1 VRWPARLACLL
12 VLTGAEAL
20 GAEVSPFLQEQ
31 WLGATVANAA
41 FPASLRKDLTSGLT
55 NRVLVRIAMSG
66 DGAALKQQ
74 SVEVTIRYDLWEETF
89 ATTIIVG
96 GATAQASTHPT
107 LDAVIAFLARLRLP
121 RLFRSTELNQNARY
135 VIRAELLLNPID
147 RERMDQISKWVRENS
162 DDTPL
167 GPDGV
172 GARVTTSMSSEIFN
186 RIFEQYAKGSDTAA
200 AWHESAASSAFTLAD
215 LSDGKR

>member
-1 VRWPARLACLL
+1 MRWPARLACLL

-20 GAEVSPFLQEQ
+20 GADVSPFLQEQ

>member
-1 VRWPARLACLL
+1 VRWRARLACVL
-12 VLTGAEAL
+12 VLIGAEAF
-20 GAEVSPFLQEQ
+20 GADVSPFVQEQ
-31 WLGATVANAA
+31 WLGATIANAA

-55 NRVLVRIAMSG
+55 NRVLVRIALSA
-66 DGAALKQQ
+66 DGGAVKQQ

-172 GARVTTSMSSEIFN
+172 GARVTSSMSTEIFN

>member
-1 VRWPARLACLL
+1 
-12 VLTGAEAL
+12 
-20 GAEVSPFLQEQ
+20 
-31 WLGATVANAA
+31 
-41 FPASLRKDLTSGLT
+41 
-55 NRVLVRIAMSG
+55 
-66 DGAALKQQ
+66 
-74 SVEVTIRYDLWEETF
+74 
-89 ATTIIVG
+89 
-96 GATAQASTHPT
+96 
-107 LDAVIAFLARLRLP
+107 VIAFLARLRLP

>member
-1 VRWPARLACLL
+1 VRWPARLAYLL
-12 VLTGAEAL
+12 ILTGVEAY
-20 GAEVSPFLQEQ
+20 GADVSPFLQEQ

-41 FPASLRKDLTSGLT
+41 FPATLRKDLTSGLT